1 MKSLLTGLIAILLT
15 LSTSVFALN
24 IPDPPN
30 QIIKTVKLAEYD
42 YQYNTNVGTTFC
54 HGEVWA
60 TYYLYGPPIT
70 QRWEI
75 CVG

>member
-1 MKSLLTGLIAILLT
+1 MKLLLTGIIAIFFT
-15 LSTSVFALN
+15 FSTSVFALN

-30 QIIKTVKLAEYD
+30 RVIEHKKIASYD
-42 YQYNTNVGTTFC
+42 YDYVTNLGTTYC

-60 TYYLYGPPIT
+60 TYYLYGPPMI